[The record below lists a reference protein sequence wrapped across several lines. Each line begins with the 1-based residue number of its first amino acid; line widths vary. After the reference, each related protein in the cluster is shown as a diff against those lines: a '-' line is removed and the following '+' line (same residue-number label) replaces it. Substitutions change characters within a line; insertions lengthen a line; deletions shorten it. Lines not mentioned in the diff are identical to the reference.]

1 MTSTKIKA
9 FEGDGVL
16 VETAEG
22 EKKIPADTMI
32 VSFGMKPNSGIVEA
46 ICEKYPTT
54 QVVGDCTGVAQ
65 VGEAVRG
72 GFFAAWS
79 IH

>member
-1 MTSTKIKA
+1 
-9 FEGDGVL
+9 
-16 VETAEG
+16 
-22 EKKIPADTMI
+22 MI